1 MDLKSI
7 VNKVVEGTKL
17 LLVQPTMFFRDLT
30 DRSLKQKHIVT
41 GDEAGRPDLIAD
53 RIYGDHR
60 MVDIILKY
68 NNISDPFSIAE
79 GEVLRIPIDTI
90 AYYRLERPQ
99 FSETTN
105 IVKTQF
111 TDTKRLSKKDERR
124 VAALKKKYG
133 KDELL
138 PPNVIPTGRKTYKF
152 DNGLVKMGKNPQ
164 TADVTSS
171 TTLKNLKD
179 LEESDST
186 TLIDALDN
194 GNVSLVDAARILA
207 EQQKAEAANTDTET
221 STTTDTATDADIP
234 GGNNT
239 TGGNPGGGNN
249 GADDDTEGPCA
260 K

>member
-90 AYYRLERPQ
+90 AYYRLERPE

-164 TADVTSS
+164 TGAVTES
-171 TTLKNLKD
+171 TTAKD
-179 LEESDST
+179 LAEANAEIKDPNVLLSKLDSGE
-186 TLIDALDN
+186 LSI
-194 GNVSLVDAARILA
+194 VEAAEILA
-207 EQQKAEAANTDTET
+207 EQQKNEVVNTQ
-221 STTTDTATDADIP
+221 ADVT

-239 TGGNPGGGNN
+239 PSGNPQ
-249 GADDDTEGPCA
+249 GADNAADGDTEGPCA